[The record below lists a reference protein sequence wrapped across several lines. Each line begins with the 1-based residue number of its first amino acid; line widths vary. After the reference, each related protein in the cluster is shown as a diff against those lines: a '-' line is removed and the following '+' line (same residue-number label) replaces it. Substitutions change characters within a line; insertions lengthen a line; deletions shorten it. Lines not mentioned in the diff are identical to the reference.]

1 MELICRVA
9 IGAIVLLVVILFFL
23 RRKPFYLYVWL
34 PLWVNLLGSSGVIF
48 CTGVALAL
56 KESRTHTMGPPGAA
70 DWIPI
75 LLVVLAVYL
84 FIGAIAAVCV
94 LPPRAT
100 RSRRSF
106 VHAMKVAAAI
116 FLALTL
122 LEGCLVI
129 SLNP

>member
-1 MELICRVA
+1 MIFRVA
-9 IGAIVLLVVILFFL
+9 IGAIVLLVVVLFFL

-56 KESRTHTMGPPGAA
+56 KGRRTHTMGPPGAA

-75 LLVVLAVYL
+75 LLVAIAVYL
-84 FIGAIAAVCV
+84 FIGATAAVCV

-100 RSRRSF
+100 WSRQSF
-106 VHAMKVAAAI
+106 VHAMKIAVAI

-122 LEGCLVI
+122 LEVCLLI